1 MSKLPFPEDV
11 LKQHSVFLGKTGSGK
26 SSKCRLVVEH
36 LLDDGKRVCIVD
48 PKGDWWGL
56 KSTSDGKGVAY
67 PNVVMFGNFTDPDA
81 TDIPINKHSGAQ
93 VAELVASGNR
103 PCVIGFAGWYT
114 SDMVQFWIDFAST
127 LFAKNRGELFLFLD
141 EFHNFAPK
149 GKIMDPQ
156 AGKCL
161 HWSNRL
167 LSEGRGLGIVC
178 LMASQRPQKVH
189 NDALTSAE
197 TLFALRMIHAAD
209 RSAVEE
215 WIKGCGDKEL
225 GKVVLNHLAQMNR
238 QDGYAWSPEIGF
250 GPELIRFPM
259 FKTFDSFAPP
269 QLQKK
274 VHKSSWKDVDLT
286 EVREKMAKVLEEHKA
301 NDPAALKKIIAERE
315 KTIRELVHSPE
326 SVVEPAT
333 VEVSVLKEEDGK
345 RLDHLIAATDMVH
358 RDAVEL
364 LDKVDGLQGELEF
377 FKDKFFE
384 MRKLLQL
391 AHSVPLKGAP
401 RATSQRPVSARPIM
415 PPRTFISGLP
425 ASRQVT
431 QQHNANG
438 LPKMKRS
445 FLTIL
450 AQYDPEP
457 LSKNRILALTEY
469 AASGPV
475 SKEFAS
481 LVRDGHAELTAAG
494 MHITS
499 LGKTVLGEWTPLPT
513 GEELRQNVM
522 NGNRLNTMEK
532 RFIQLLF
539 NSHPNARSKKELLDE
554 TGYAASGPVSKAF
567 ARLVRLE
574 FAVQDGPSMLRSH
587 DNFFV

>member
-1 MSKLPFPEDV
+1 VSKLPFPEDV

-36 LLDDGKRVCIVD
+36 LLDAGKRVCIVD

-56 KSTSDGKGVAY
+56 KSTADGKGVAY
-67 PNVVMFGNFTDPDA
+67 PDVVMFGNFTDPDA

-114 SDMVQFWIDFAST
+114 SDMVQFWIDFAAT
-127 LFAKNRGELFLFLD
+127 LFSKNRGELFLFLD

-209 RSAVEE
+209 RGAVQE
-215 WIKGCGDKEL
+215 WIKGCGDNAL
-225 GKVVLNHLAQMNR
+225 GKVILDSLAGMKR
-238 QDGYAWSPEIGF
+238 EDGYVWSPEIEF
-250 GPELIRFPM
+250 GPSKITFPM

-274 VHKSSWKDVDLT
+274 VHKSGWKDVDLT

-301 NDPAALKKIIAERE
+301 NDPAELKRTISELRKKVMTLEIPQPVARE
-315 KTIRELVHSPE
+315 
-326 SVVEPAT
+326 T
-333 VEVSVLKEEDGK
+333 VNVSVLTDDDNK
-345 RLDHLIAATDMVH
+345 RLERLISQLELNR
-358 RDAVEL
+358 RDVDEL
-364 LDKVDGLQGELEF
+364 VARAEGLHGEVIYFRNAMEPL
-377 FKDKFFE
+377 KQS
-384 MRKLLQL
+384 LQP
-391 AHSVPLKGAP
+391 ARRVPLNEAPKARSYRPLSAPIPAAP
-401 RATSQRPVSARPIM
+401 RSLPVSHAYE
-415 PPRTFISGLP
+415 TSE
-425 ASRQVT
+425 
-431 QQHNANG
+431 
-438 LPKMKRS
+438 LPKMRRA

-450 AQYDPEP
+450 AQYAPEP
-457 LSKNRILALTEY
+457 LSKNRMLALTEY

-475 SKEFAS
+475 SKEFAT
-481 LVRDGHAELTAAG
+481 LVREGYAEPSGNGLR
-494 MHITS
+494 ITKF
-499 LGKTVLGEWTPLPT
+499 GEGVLGEWTPLPV

-532 RFIQLLF
+532 AFMKLLF
-539 NSHPNARSKKELLDE
+539 NLHPSAVSKKELLE
-554 TGYAASGPVSKAF
+554 MTNYAASGPVSKAF

-574 FAVQDGPSMLRSH
+574 FAVQDGPAMLRAH